1 VGLLLSAG
9 SELTRFGAFDAGMA
23 SAEDPRSTPSS
34 RRASDLR
41 PARPGLRS
49 GKRPRTGWPA
59 LSSADSDALRGV
71 LLYRS
76 RLEPRCCF
84 TDALAQRSGYVILCV
99 GDDFPRT
106 DLGVVQ
112 PPH

>member
-1 VGLLLSAG
+1 MVSAVCFYTAAGLNLG
-9 SELTRFGAFDAGMA
+9 D
-23 SAEDPRSTPSS
+23 
-34 RRASDLR
+34 
-41 PARPGLRS
+41 
-49 GKRPRTGWPA
+49 
-59 LSSADSDALRGV
+59 
-71 LLYRS
+71 
-76 RLEPRCCF
+76 CF